1 MPPESRVQ
9 MTVKIPFELYNLM
22 AKAVYDRKYLSMSAV
37 VVTAFEKTM
46 HEPSSNTKVILENE
60 KELHQL
66 NIELQKY
73 VSENA
78 VLLANY
84 QGVLRLLD
92 DKEERT
98 KELQEQLKVK
108 DIQLEKITET
118 MNAQAVHIQ
127 TLINQKQIEAPGAKK
142 PWWRFW

>member
-1 MPPESRVQ
+1 

-22 AKAVYDRKYLSMSAV
+22 AKAVNDRKYLSMSAV

>member
-22 AKAVYDRKYLSMSAV
+22 AKAVNDRKYLSMSAV

>member
-1 MPPESRVQ
+1 
-9 MTVKIPFELYNLM
+9 M
-22 AKAVYDRKYLSMSAV
+22 AKAVNDRKYLSMSAV